1 MYKQTEFILKDLESL
16 EDTIQEWH
24 QMCQEENIEEI
35 YVRPA
40 IASEYFQI
48 QIVTPKG
55 TCRII
60 DMKFSNFG
68 QNRFHPQ
75 IAIDMF
81 SLESKK
87 KIREILDSLK

>member
-1 MYKQTEFILKDLESL
+1 
-16 EDTIQEWH
+16 
-24 QMCQEENIEEI
+24 MCQEENIEEI
-35 YVRPA
+35 YIRLAVY
-40 IASEYFQI
+40 SEYFQL

-55 TCRII
+55 TYRII
-60 DMKFSNFG
+60 DMKFSDFG

-75 IAIDMF
+75 TAIDAF